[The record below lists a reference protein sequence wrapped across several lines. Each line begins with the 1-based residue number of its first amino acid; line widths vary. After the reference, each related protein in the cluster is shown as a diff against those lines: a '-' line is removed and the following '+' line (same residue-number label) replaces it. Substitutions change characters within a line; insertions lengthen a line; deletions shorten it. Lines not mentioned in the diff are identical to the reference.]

1 MRFVG
6 LHFLTRSCRNIQISS
21 PPFQNFIYPNYRKM
35 SQEYKL
41 KDLTC
46 LNLKPG
52 EKKEA
57 EVEGIE
63 GAKVLLC
70 NSNGTVSAIGSKC
83 THYGAPLVKG
93 VLTPDGR
100 ITCPWHG
107 ACFKATNG
115 DIENAPALDALPC
128 FKLSEKNGSVFITGE
143 KDSIISSRRKPNIK
157 ISNIISDEK
166 VVVIGG
172 GSAALAT
179 VEALR
184 EKGFNGLITMISSE
198 NYLPIDRTKLSKA
211 LIDDPSKIALRDESW
226 FQNGSIKII
235 YDEVTEVDFSSKKAK
250 TKSGNFYNYTKLILA
265 TGGTPRGLSLPGFK
279 ELNNIFTVRTTH
291 HVKAINEA
299 IGSKNKKIVIIGS
312 SFIGMEMANALAK
325 ENDVTV
331 VGSEE
336 APLTRVMGKEVGQ
349 FIQKAFVK
357 NGVKFHMSASVESAL
372 PSKSDPSKVGS
383 VELKSGTS
391 LPVDLV
397 ILGTGVVPATSFL
410 TQNPAINLE
419 IDGSIK
425 TNEHFVVDGLRD
437 VYAIGDIAT
446 FPCLGLAGND
456 KPVRIEHWNVAQNSG
471 RIAAAHIISPSAKA
485 TSFVPIFWSALGSQ
499 LRYCGNSSSGW
510 DDLILKGEPKEL
522 KFVAYYTKGEKI
534 VAVGSIGFDPIVVQA
549 SELMRLGA
557 MPSKSELLRDIDIL
571 KIRMPASVKI

>member
-1 MRFVG
+1 MRLGG
-6 LHFLTRSCRNIQISS
+6 LRFLTRSRWSIQINSS
-21 PPFQNFIYPNYRKM
+21 SFQDFIYPKHRKM
-35 SQEYKL
+35 SQEYRL
-41 KDLTC
+41 KDLNC

-52 EKKEA
+52 EKKEVD
-57 EVEGIE
+57 VEGIE

-70 NSNGTVSAIGSKC
+70 NANGTVSAIGSKC

-115 DIENAPALDALPC
+115 DVEDAPALDALPS

-143 KDSIISSRRKPNIK
+143 KESIISSRRKPNIK
-157 ISNIISDEK
+157 ISNIVKDDK
-166 VVVIGG
+166 VIVIGG

-179 VEALR
+179 VEVLR

-211 LIDDPSKIALRDESW
+211 LIDEPSKLALRDESW
-226 FQNGSIKII
+226 FQNGSIEII
-235 YDEVTEVDFSSKKAK
+235 YDEVTGVNFSSKKAT
-250 TKSGNFYNYTKLILA
+250 TKSGNSYNYTKLILA
-265 TGGTPRGLSLPGFK
+265 TGGTPRGLPLPGFK

-312 SFIGMEMANALAK
+312 SFIGMEMANVLAK
-325 ENDVTV
+325 ENNVTV

-336 APLTRVMGKEVGQ
+336 APLSRVMGKEIGNI
-349 FIQKAFVK
+349 IQKAFIK
-357 NGVKFHMSASVESAL
+357 NGVKFHMSARVESAL

-383 VELKSGTS
+383 VELNSGES

-410 TQNPAINLE
+410 RGNPAIKLE

-446 FPCLGLAGND
+446 FPCLGLTDND

-485 TSFVPIFWSALGSQ
+485 KPFIPIFWSALGSQ
-499 LRYCGNSSSGW
+499 LRYCGNSSNGW
-510 DDLILKGEPKEL
+510 DDLILKADPEEL

-534 VAVGSIGFDPIVVQA
+534 VAVGTIGFDPIVVQA

-557 MPSKSELLRDIDIL
+557 MPSKTELLRDIDIL
-571 KIRMPASVKI
+571 KIKIPASVKI